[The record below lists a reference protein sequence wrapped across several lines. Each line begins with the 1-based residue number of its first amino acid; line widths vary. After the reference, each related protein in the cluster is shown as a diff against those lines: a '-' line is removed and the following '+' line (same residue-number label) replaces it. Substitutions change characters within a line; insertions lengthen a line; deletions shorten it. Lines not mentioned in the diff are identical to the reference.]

1 MGQARE
7 IKEGDSILVATESGW
22 TTAKVDVVYRDR
34 HGVYAVVC
42 GGKRYD
48 VSSFKRK

>member
-1 MGQARE
+1 MGAARR
-7 IKEGDSILVATESGW
+7 IRKGDTILVATESGW
-22 TTAKVDVVYRDR
+22 TTAKVDVVYEDK

-48 VSSFKRK
+48 VASFKKR